1 MFQSQD
7 SISDLLQKVS
17 VGHLSIFLNNLI
29 SRLIITVSLLSFSS
43 SCLWGVGCYEIG
55 LQAHTVAGDDLEL
68 LMYCFICAGN
78 LFPTLLL

>member
-17 VGHLSIFLNNLI
+17 ADHLSIFLNNLI

-43 SCLWGVGCYEIG
+43 FYLRGVGCYEIG
-55 LQAHTVAGDDLEL
+55 LPAHIGADDDLEL
-68 LMYCFICAGN
+68 LMYYFICAGN